1 MLWCPVESAY
11 TKVQAALSHTDIEG
25 EMAVVRNKQVILRND
40 VTGFPKESDMEL
52 IEGSIILKVPEGSN
66 ELLLKNLYLSCDP
79 YMRLKMTKS
88 DAPTSFVSYTPDSV
102 NLSLSY
108 LLLLYLC
115 LCVCS

>member
-1 MLWCPVESAY
+1 MLWSLLESAY
-11 TKVQAALSHTDIEG
+11 RKKQAARSHTDIEG
-25 EMAVVRNKQVILRND
+25 KMAEVRNKQVILRNY
-40 VTGFPKESDMEL
+40 VTGFPQESDMEL
-52 IEGSIILKVPEGSN
+52 VQGSIILKVPEGSN

>member
-1 MLWCPVESAY
+1 MLWSLLESAY
-11 TKVQAALSHTDIEG
+11 RKKQAARSHTDIEG
-25 EMAVVRNKQVILRND
+25 KMAEVRNKQVILRND

-88 DAPTSFVSYTPDSV
+88 DASDFFASYAPGVVS
-102 NLSLSY
+102 
-108 LLLLYLC
+108 LC
-115 LCVCS
+115 LQNYYFFFL